1 MIVLNIDLTSLINR
15 TQNKI
20 ELDEVVSFSDNYLE
34 ESEILKLDNIKV
46 TGDIFLNEE
55 NLPFLSLNVSGNMI
69 LEDSISLNEI
79 SYPFSLKIE
88 EKLENF
94 SENITNTIDI
104 MDILW
109 QNIVLEVPL
118 QLTEVE
124 DLSQYQGEGWRLVS
138 EEEMNK
144 DNNPFSNLKDLL
156 GEE

>member
-1 MIVLNIDLTSLINR
+1 MIIDLTSLINR
-15 TQNKI
+15 TKSVI
-20 ELDEVVSFSDNYLE
+20 EIDQLVSFSDEYLIS
-34 ESEILKLDNIKV
+34 SEILELNSVKVVGNIS
-46 TGDIFLNEE
+46 LNEE
-55 NLPFLSLNVSGNMI
+55 DIPYLDLDVSGTMI
-69 LEDSISLNEI
+69 LEDSISLEEV

-88 EKLENF
+88 EKVEDF
-94 SENITNTIDI
+94 SQNVTNSIDI

-118 QLTEVE
+118 KLTEVE

-144 DNNPFSNLKDLL
+144 ENNPFSNLKDLL